1 MMPQPDLHLRN
12 ATVVRPDR
20 VSTEALFVAAGR
32 IAAQPPTAAWA
43 LDLRDHLI
51 FPGLINAHDHLQ
63 LNAIPPLPHTA
74 PFPNSYAWIDAFQP
88 HFEQPAVM
96 ASVGVDEALRLW
108 QGGLKNLLCGATTVA
123 HHDPWRATLDDPAF
137 PVRVLCRF
145 GWSHSLGLSN
155 ATHGPRYGPPVVE
168 SYTTTPADWPW
179 IMHLAEGTDEIAAA
193 ELAQLAALGCLARN
207 TVLVHGV
214 GLTNA
219 DIECII
225 ACGAA
230 VVWCPS
236 SNVGMLGRT
245 LAPRSLFEA
254 GRLALGSDS
263 RLTGAQ
269 DMLDELRIAAAH
281 SDLTP
286 VELLRLVTHNAS
298 RVLAL
303 PEVGGLDPG
312 QHADLVIARAGAT
325 DPYRALLN
333 LRRSDIHAVVRD
345 GVPAIADPD
354 FAEWF
359 AVCDVPTTHVTL
371 DGRPKLIA
379 TALLGP
385 PGAAALEPG
394 LRCLR

>member
-1 MMPQPDLHLRN
+1 MMPQPDVYLRN
-12 ATVVRPDR
+12 ATVVRPER
-20 VSTEALFVAAGR
+20 SSVGALFVAAGR
-32 IAAQPPTAAWA
+32 IAARQPPAAWA
-43 LDLRDHLI
+43 LDLRDHLV

-63 LNAIPPLPHTA
+63 LNTIPPLPHAA

-88 HFEQPAVM
+88 HFQQPAVV
-96 ASVGVDEALRLW
+96 ASVGVPEPLRLW
-108 QGGLKNLLCGATTVA
+108 QGGLKSLLCGATTVA

-137 PVRVLCRF
+137 PVRVLRRF
-145 GWSHSLGLSN
+145 GWSHSLGLGC
-155 ATHGPRYGPPVVE
+155 ATHGPRYGPPIVE
-168 SYTTTPADWPW
+168 SYAATPIDWPW
-179 IMHLAEGTDEIAAA
+179 VMHLAEGTDATAAA
-193 ELAQLAALGCLARN
+193 ELAQLAQLGCLARN

-219 DIECII
+219 DIDGII

-245 LAPRSLFEA
+245 LDPRRLFDA

-269 DMLDELRIAAAH
+269 DMLEELRVAMAH
-281 SDLTP
+281 SDLAP
-286 VELLRLVTHNAS
+286 AELLRLVTRDAS

-312 QHADLVIARAGAT
+312 QRADLVIVRASAA
-325 DPYRALLN
+325 DPYRALLD
-333 LRRSDIHAVVRD
+333 LRRGDIRAVVRD

-359 AVCDVPTTHVTL
+359 AVCGVPTAQVTL

-394 LRCLR
+394 LLYD